1 MGRMFD
7 VGKTGVSD
15 SMDVPTRADVCG
27 SCPDV
32 VSWYCELVDVD
43 SVPRD
48 GLPV

>member
-15 SMDVPTRADVCG
+15 SMDVATRVEVCG
-27 SCPDV
+27 SSPDV
-32 VSWYCELVDVD
+32 VSWYCELVKVD
-43 SVPRD
+43 PVPRD